1 MHQEHDPETWSH
13 ARDEGTRCRCGTGRR
28 TIPIADIVGPVG
40 EVTAVDIQGGML
52 NEAHNRADMANL
64 TNIRFILTGAGRKK
78 LEHNGFDRA
87 VMVTVLG
94 EIPDREAAS
103 ADIVCALKPGG
114 GASCWSKRSSGT
126 PISRQEKQS
135 KGWPVPP
142 GSSNVNF
149 RGRVF
154 PIP

>member
-114 GASCWSKRSSGT
+114 GRPAGRRDHQAPPFPDKKN
-126 PISRQEKQS
+126 SRKA
-135 KGWPVPP
+135 
-142 GSSNVNF
+142 
-149 RGRVF
+149 GRCHRVHQM
-154 PIP
+154 